1 MPEGDSIHR
10 VARALQRQL
19 VGRRLD
25 RVETNDRGEIR
36 EFAGRAVD
44 SAAAV
49 GKHLLIGIEGGWT
62 LRVHLGM
69 HGRWRR
75 YASGSSVPT
84 GYTALLVSGG
94 FAWACFRAY
103 RAELLRTVTLRTHP
117 RVARLGPDLLAPDPD
132 FDAMVGRASIAAN
145 GLREIADVLLDQ
157 RIASGI
163 GNVYKSEVLFAMKV
177 DPRTPVRDLDITTL
191 RSLFETAA
199 RLMRRNLLTRRRE
212 SVPLRR
218 RPEPNSD
225 RLHVYGRGG
234 KPCLDCGT
242 GIQRIVQGDM
252 ARSTYFCPRC
262 QPMCENSSGEFEG

>member
-10 VARALQRQL
+10 VARALDRQL
-19 VGRRLD
+19 VGSRLE
-25 RVETNDRGEIR
+25 RIETNDQGEIR
-36 EFAGRAVD
+36 ELAGHLVESAV
-44 SAAAV
+44 AI

-75 YASGSSVPT
+75 YATASPVPSGF
-84 GYTALLVSGG
+84 TALLVAEE
-94 FAWACFRAY
+94 FAWACYRAY
-103 RAELLRTVTLRTHP
+103 RCEFVRTVALRTHP
-117 RVARLGPDLLAPDPD
+117 RLARLGPDLLASEPD
-132 FDAMVGRASIAAN
+132 FDAMVVRAGIPAN
-145 GLREIADVLLDQ
+145 GHREIADVLLDQ

-163 GNVYKSEVLFAMKV
+163 GNVYKSEILFAARIN
-177 DPRTPVRDLDITTL
+177 PRSLVRDLDITTL
-191 RSLFETAA
+191 RALFEAA
-199 RLMRRNLLTRRRE
+199 STLMRRNLLTRRRE

-218 RPEPNSD
+218 RPQPNSD

-242 GIQRIVQGDM
+242 KIVRIVQGDM

-262 QPMCENSSGEFEG
+262 QELERRV